1 VPREIFPVNPI
12 YNVVTAPI
20 DRQRRNAYVQ
30 NWNIQVSRQITGN
43 DVLDIGWVGSKA
55 THLDTSLNN
64 YNNPAPSL
72 LPFDQSRRPYPQYNR
87 IRLIDSGGN
96 AIYHSLQSR
105 YEHRFTKGL
114 SVTAAYTWS
123 HLIDD
128 SAQTVNRGACQCQ
141 DPLNRRAERASGLD
155 DIRHR
160 FVTGYVFEIPWGKSL
175 KSATGFLFAGWQLGG
190 IITLQSGSPFNV
202 LQSGDSQNVEFSSWE
217 RPNVIAAVSP
227 TLSHRDPALWFNTA
241 AFSRSVGMFGT
252 SPRDPLT
259 GPILHT
265 TDLSVS
271 KTFRLPYA
279 ESHQILFRTEFFN
292 SFNSPQFD
300 VPGGTLG
307 TGTFGV
313 VTGVRSDNRQIQFAL
328 KYIF

>member
-1 VPREIFPVNPI
+1 
-12 YNVVTAPI
+12 
-20 DRQRRNAYVQ
+20 
-30 NWNIQVSRQITGN
+30 
-43 DVLDIGWVGSKA
+43 
-55 THLDTSLNN
+55 
-64 YNNPAPSL
+64 
-72 LPFDQSRRPYPQYNR
+72 
-87 IRLIDSGGN
+87 
-96 AIYHSLQSR
+96 
-105 YEHRFTKGL
+105 
-114 SVTAAYTWS
+114 
-123 HLIDD
+123 
-128 SAQTVNRGACQCQ
+128 
-141 DPLNRRAERASGLD
+141 
-155 DIRHR
+155 
-160 FVTGYVFEIPWGKSL
+160 
-175 KSATGFLFAGWQLGG
+175 
-190 IITLQSGSPFNV
+190 
-202 LQSGDSQNVEFSSWE
+202 
-217 RPNVIAAVSP
+217 
-227 TLSHRDPALWFNTA
+227 
-241 AFSRSVGMFGT
+241 MFGT